1 MAFCPLSFDIYL
13 LSIQVKGEEDGGGVE
28 GVSVGKWRSEVEVK
42 IYNRD
47 RMPEGL

>member
-1 MAFCPLSFDIYL
+1 MAFCPLSFYIYL
-13 LSIQVKGEEDGGGVE
+13 LSIQVKGQEDGGVE

-47 RMPEGL
+47 RMPEA